1 MTEDR
6 IVLEGMRFYGHHGT
20 LAAEREL
27 GQEFVVDVELHCDL
41 RAAGLADDLDKTVDY
56 SQVYRRVRAVVE
68 GPPVG
73 LTETVAER
81 IAAAILAEH
90 SRVEAVR
97 VRVAKPHV
105 RLDGGA
111 LVGSAIDI
119 VRRRGTVPT

>member
-1 MTEDR
+1 MSR
-6 IVLEGMRFYGHHGT
+6 AQEGSSTG
-20 LAAEREL
+20 
-27 GQEFVVDVELHCDL
+27 C
-41 RAAGLADDLDKTVDY
+41 Y

-97 VRVAKPHV
+97 VRVTKPHV

-111 LVGSAIDI
+111 LAGSAIDI
-119 VRRRGTVPT
+119 VRRRGTAPT